1 MQNLYVNET
10 EEFKGLIK
18 ILFDEIKNLK
28 KETAGPAK
36 LLTFEE
42 AMDILRIGKSKLYDM
57 VGKKEIPCV
66 KIDRHIRFDQKDLTK
81 FIESKKGEEFKF
93 EFNINELK
101 GCNYKKNK

>member
-1 MQNLYVNET
+1 MQDVIENNNLNSL
-10 EEFKGLIK
+10 FSLLIT
-18 ILFDEIKNLK
+18 EIKGLK
-28 KETAGPAK
+28 KENAGMDK
-36 LLTFEE
+36 LLTTEE
-42 AMDILRIGKSKLYDM
+42 AMDILRVGKSKLYDM

-101 GCNYKKNK
+101 GCNYKKSNK